1 MPPTMFFFVSFK
13 NVKEIQVIEGG
24 DEAKSSLN
32 TFKSTIPDIRY
43 QPYVIDIEAAERSF
57 TRDNAVKHAL
67 RTKLERSASSMR
79 KEDREAR
86 NWIELK
92 AQIEA
97 TKEGRRKVER

>member
-1 MPPTMFFFVSFK
+1 M
-13 NVKEIQVIEGG
+13 IEGG

-43 QPYVIDIEAAERSF
+43 QPYMIDIDAAERSF
-57 TRDNAVKHAL
+57 ARDSAVKHAL

-79 KEDREAR
+79 REGREAR
-86 NWIELK
+86 NLIELK

-97 TKEGRRKVER
+97 TKEGMR